1 MGLSAKDKDRIV
13 TAQRHWSSK
22 GEVQAATALAR
33 ALAADEMPK
42 DKSLLNLTAIRPQT
56 NIDVGEEGVEIPPR
70 TGKGSGIENWREFAK
85 ATSSMDPDVIDEMG
99 KPDIIENLEAAG
111 VIPAEAEEEA

>member
-22 GEVQAATALAR
+22 GEVQAATALRR
-33 ALAADEMPK
+33 ALEADEMPK

-56 NIDVGEEGVEIPPR
+56 NVDVEEEGVEIPPR
-70 TGKGSGIENWREFAK
+70 TGKGSGIDNWRAFAK
-85 ATSSMDPDVIDEMG
+85 ATSEMDAAVIDEMG
-99 KPDIIENLEAAG
+99 KDDIIENLVAAG
-111 VIPAEAEEEA
+111 VIPAEEEEG